1 MSVLKIDS
9 LIKKAPLKKL
19 MPRFNNNDSEV
30 SFVSIG
36 KKPFLIAYNSQD
48 NEEYCLLW
56 PSIMMGYTVYCNIK
70 DFLYDVE
77 KTLIGDDYTLI
88 EDNLDSVHFNYSVP
102 KILDLQDGEVSISG
116 KKSYLAKMSLNQYK
130 NNGFLVSDYSRD
142 IKNND
147 YSFLKLELNKRKKN
161 GIKDKDFHEPLI
173 EEKEDCVY
181 LSWSRII
188 PFSPV
193 FFLSI
198 NHKYDLNKKIAE
210 LVQGTYHTSVVPKR
224 NFPSISDLE
233 GTVSNLINNLS

>member
-1 MSVLKIDS
+1 MSVLKIDRV
-9 LIKKAPLKKL
+9 IKKAPLRKL
-19 MPRFNNNDSEV
+19 MPRFDNNDSEV

-36 KKPFLIAYNSQD
+36 KKPFLVAYNSPD

-56 PSIMMGYTVYCNIK
+56 PSIMMGYTIYCNIK

-77 KTLIGDDYTLI
+77 GILIDDNYVLI

-102 KILDLQDGEVSISG
+102 DFLDISEGETSITG

-147 YSFLKLELNKRKKN
+147 YSFLKLEINKKKKDE
-161 GIKDKDFHEPLI
+161 IKNNNFSEPLS
-173 EEKEDCVY
+173 EKEEDCLY

-193 FFLSI
+193 FFISI
-198 NHKYDLNKKIAE
+198 NHKYNLNKQVAQLI
-210 LVQGTYHTSVVPKR
+210 QDTYHTSAISRR
-224 NFPSISDLE
+224 NFPCISGVICILYFFK
-233 GTVSNLINNLS
+233 IND